1 MNGQLSDHPPAELIH
16 EISAKALAGRL
27 QLQHDR
33 VKTAMYFDNGEL
45 MYAASNVRSLRLREY
60 LLKAGIAAGAL
71 ARYDERQP
79 DLELVKAL
87 CKDHLLSPARAEQ
100 IQTKQVADVV
110 RLALSW
116 LEGTWDFEPRARL
129 DGAPILRMDTR
140 PLLLEAGRRAA
151 ARFVAS
157 RFSNPAEII
166 SLNPQPSISEN
177 LVSAEGFLLSRLDR
191 PTPLKD
197 LLAVSGVAE
206 NEALVHLYS
215 LALAGFVQR
224 ERWNHV
230 LGGAA
235 AMRATGP
242 PLSAPTPTVAPVED
256 KPDELADAQAFLEQL
271 GKAQTHYDVLD
282 VSRESPPAQVKIRYY
297 ELARRYHPDRF
308 RRADATLV
316 KRLESAFARI
326 TQAYDT
332 LKDDNLRANYD
343 AKLKARQKAQ
353 QLADAAPKPTTP
365 APEKPVTTTASPRE
379 SKVSVAERAEQQFK
393 EGYAAFESG
402 QRKVALGLFA
412 AAASAVPKEARYRA
426 FYGRLLAE
434 QIDTRRAAET
444 ELQAAVKLDPNNGE
458 YRIML
463 AELYRDLGLMLRAR
477 GEAER
482 AVSADPNNRKAR
494 DLLRTLKSV

>member
-1 MNGQLSDHPPAELIH
+1 
-16 EISAKALAGRL
+16 
-27 QLQHDR
+27 
-33 VKTAMYFDNGEL
+33 
-45 MYAASNVRSLRLREY
+45 
-60 LLKAGIAAGAL
+60 
-71 ARYDERQP
+71 
-79 DLELVKAL
+79 
-87 CKDHLLSPARAEQ
+87 
-100 IQTKQVADVV
+100 
-110 RLALSW
+110 
-116 LEGTWDFEPRARL
+116 
-129 DGAPILRMDTR
+129 MDTR

-412 AAASAVPKEARYRA
+412 SAASAVPKEARYRA